1 MAPYKA
7 TNAIIVVGSQSVP
20 NEYVLIIKQHKQDK
34 YGETSGILSILFLG
48 YSRWNLYSLCCHDV
62 FKRIYTFH
70 LMLHLA
76 NGLLRQ
82 GD

>member
-34 YGETSGILSILFLG
+34 YGETSGILSILLSWLFEVEPLQ
-48 YSRWNLYSLCCHDV
+48 S
-62 FKRIYTFH
+62 
-70 LMLHLA
+70 MLS
-76 NGLLRQ
+76 
-82 GD
+82 